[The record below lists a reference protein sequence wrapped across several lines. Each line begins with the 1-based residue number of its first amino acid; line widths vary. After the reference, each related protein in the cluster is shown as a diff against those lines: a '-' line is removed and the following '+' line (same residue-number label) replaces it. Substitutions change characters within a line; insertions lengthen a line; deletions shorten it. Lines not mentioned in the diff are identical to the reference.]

1 MSKGLRTVEERVP
14 SDDGLTIFV
23 RSWRPEG
30 PARAVVVIVHG
41 FDSHSGE
48 YAWVASQ
55 LVTAGLAVSAPDLR
69 GRGKSDGERFFV
81 NSFGDWVNDVAKVIS
96 LAKSREPGLPVF
108 LLGHSAGGVVACIY
122 TLEHQS
128 ELAGLVCES
137 FAHEVPAPDFAL
149 AVFKG
154 LSHIAPHAHIL
165 RLKNED
171 FSRDPQVVQ
180 AKNTDPL
187 IAHEIQPT
195 QALAEM
201 VRADER
207 LRREFPLI
215 TLPVLILHG
224 TADKATRPSG
234 SQRFYETAGSRD
246 KTLKLY
252 DGHFHDLLNDIDKEV
267 VMSDIKAWV
276 DAHIPALRSV
286 TIGGGVAGV

>member
-1 MSKGLRTVEERVP
+1 MTRGLRTAEERVP

-23 RSWRPEG
+23 RSWRPDG

-41 FDSHSGE
+41 FNSHSGE
-48 YAWVASQ
+48 YAWAASQ
-55 LVTAGLAVSAPDLR
+55 LVSAGLAVYAPDLR

-81 NSFGDWVNDVAKVIS
+81 NSFGDWVNDVAKVVS
-96 LAKSREPGLPVF
+96 LATSREPGLPVF

-154 LSHIAPHAHIL
+154 LSHVAPHAHIL

-207 LRREFPLI
+207 LRREFPRI